1 MTDAELISALVFLRG
16 EIADNPEPRDHISG
30 KATRIRKEFEEVH
43 AALTLRMG
51 ALREVE
57 KRAVA
62 FQSEVAKMME
72 AHWLKHPAEKVRA
85 RGDELQSALEE
96 LTYQE
101 GKR

>member
-43 AALTLRMG
+43 ASLTMRMI

-57 KRAVA
+57 KRSYA
-62 FQSEVAKMME
+62 FQNEVAKMME
-72 AHWLKHPAEKVRA
+72 AHWLQPRAVRVRA
-85 RGDELQSALEE
+85 LGDELQSAFEE
-96 LTYQE
+96 LNRQ
-101 GKR
+101 GKS